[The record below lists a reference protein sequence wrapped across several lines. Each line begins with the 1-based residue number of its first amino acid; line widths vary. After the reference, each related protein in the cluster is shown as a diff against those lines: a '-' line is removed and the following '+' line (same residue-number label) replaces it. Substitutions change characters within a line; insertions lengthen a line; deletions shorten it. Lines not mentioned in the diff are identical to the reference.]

1 MEKNPRYVEID
12 YAKYAPDIPEDQL
25 EAYYGLPKHVQFCNE
40 CVMSNQKPN
49 SCYEFE
55 HTIKSIKKRWSFRTT
70 APAMPAM
77 PATIRLT
84 AISTGP
90 CAKKELRELCD
101 EYRKNDGSYDCLVP
115 GSGGKDSFYAAH
127 ILKYKYGMHPLT
139 VTWAPHIYTPP
150 GAGITCRP
158 GSTPGL
164 ITTCVPPTA

>member
-55 HTIKSIKKRWSFRTT
+55 HTIKSIKKTMVIQDDGT
-70 APAMPAM
+70 CDACH
-77 PATIRLT
+77 ATIRRT

-90 CAKKELRELCD
+90 CAKKSCVSCAMNTA
-101 EYRKNDGSYDCLVP
+101 KMT
-115 GSGGKDSFYAAH
+115 AA
-127 ILKYKYGMHPLT
+127 MTAWCPAPAARTAFMPLT
-139 VTWAPHIYTPP
+139 
-150 GAGITCRP
+150 
-158 GSTPGL
+158 S
-164 ITTCVPPTA
+164 

>member
-55 HTIKSIKKRWSFRTT
+55 HT
-70 APAMPAM
+70 M

-90 CAKKELRELCD
+90 CAKKSCVSCAMNTA
-101 EYRKNDGSYDCLVP
+101 KMT
-115 GSGGKDSFYAAH
+115 AA
-127 ILKYKYGMHPLT
+127 MTAWCPAPAARTAFMPLT
-139 VTWAPHIYTPP
+139 
-150 GAGITCRP
+150 
-158 GSTPGL
+158 S
-164 ITTCVPPTA
+164 